1 MKRLVFLAKSKWEPV
16 ENLNKRDKADPKT
29 KSTEAAKA
37 GDEVQPGHLWQPL
50 VFWSNKSDF
59 DKVTNNTVYSWISK
73 ENVHYGNV
81 VFIGIVVSAFLKKG
95 LVLANVDY
103 ATMTLVSEVM
113 SSLSSIDFGYFS
125 LIGPVLWWT

>member
-1 MKRLVFLAKSKWEPV
+1 MCIRDSK
-16 ENLNKRDKADPKT
+16 K
-29 KSTEAAKA
+29 
-37 GDEVQPGHLWQPL
+37 
-50 VFWSNKSDF
+50 
-59 DKVTNNTVYSWISK
+59 TNNTVYSWISK